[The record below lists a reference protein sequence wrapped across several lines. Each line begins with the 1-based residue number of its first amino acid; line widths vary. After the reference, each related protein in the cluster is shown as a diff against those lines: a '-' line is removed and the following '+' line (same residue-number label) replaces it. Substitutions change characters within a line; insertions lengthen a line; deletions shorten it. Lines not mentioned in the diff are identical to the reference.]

1 MKEVLHRDKIM
12 VHMQNQFGLSKE
24 QIDSMLPSFM
34 DTLAGYL
41 AELGTHFAA
50 GDQKEVGRV
59 AHTTKGA
66 LFNLGLDEQAELA
79 KHIEL
84 RAKAGGE
91 LVELEA
97 DFKKL
102 RAALTP
108 LLD

>member
-1 MKEVLHRDKIM
+1 MAEVLHRDKIRK
-12 VHMQNQFGLSKE
+12 HMQNQFGLSKE

-34 DTLAGYL
+34 DTLADYINEL
-41 AELGTHFAA
+41 AAQFDA
-50 GDQKEVGRV
+50 GNHEEVGRI
-59 AHTTKGA
+59 AHRTKGA
-66 LFNLGLDEQAELA
+66 LFNLGLHEQAELA

-97 DFKKL
+97 DFKNL
-102 RAALTP
+102 RAALLP

>member
-1 MKEVLHRDKIM
+1 MPEFQAREAVRAHMKK
-12 VHMQNQFGLSKE
+12 QFGLTTE

-41 AELGTHFAA
+41 EDLGTHFATR
-50 GDQKEVGRV
+50 DQAEVGRV

-66 LFNLGLDEQAELA
+66 LLNLGLHEQAELA

-84 RAKAGGE
+84 HAKAGSE
-91 LVELEA
+91 LVELEPTL
-97 DFKKL
+97 KKL
-102 RAALTP
+102 RTALEP